1 MLVALP
7 LVFFTTTLTLLILL
21 LPKFGTVA
29 FSVVA
34 LTNVTLELA
43 VLLNITVVPAIKFV
57 PLIVSVAPTPALA
70 GVIFVIVGVG
80 LLVMNVTSPPQA
92 SLDPTACA
100 WK

>member
-1 MLVALP
+1 M
-7 LVFFTTTLTLLILL
+7 
-21 LPKFGTVA
+21 PKFGTVA

-34 LTNVTLELA
+34 LTIVTFVLAVPLNVT
-43 VLLNITVVPAIKFV
+43 IVPAIKFV

-70 GVIFVIVGVG
+70 GVMLVIVGAG
-80 LLVMNVTSPPQA
+80 LLVMKVTSPPHA